1 MAHSWRSTLPVVVLG
16 LGIGLG
22 LTVGQGDAQQKNVV
36 VAQKGAA
43 APALDGTLDA
53 VWQKAQPLTVKAVGG
68 RNLPGGST
76 DVSLRV
82 VYAGD
87 MIYFLMQ
94 YEDPTDSVRRSPW
107 QKQARFLENA
117 QGP

>member
-1 MAHSWRSTLPVVVLG
+1 MEDVMQRSWRWILPVVVLG

-22 LTVGQGDAQQKNVV
+22 LTAGEGDAQQKNLV
-36 VAQKGAA
+36 VAQKVAA

-53 VWQKAQPLTVKAVGG
+53 AWQKAQPLTVKAVGG

-76 DVSLRV
+76 EVSLRA

-94 YEDPTDSVRRSPW
+94 Y
-107 QKQARFLENA
+107 
-117 QGP
+117 